1 MEEDN
6 IIFETMP
13 DFRDIKLG
21 GDNIQQTYE
30 DEKEYDS
37 LYDELMDKCN
47 PKNFDIKTFGYEKF
61 NEANLI
67 YSQIRNLKSAPE
79 TDLITLRNFAMEKL
93 EIHISTKRKYSEL
106 EEYLNPD
113 QYVDREDYD
122 AELVSIVGKIYEELL
137 TARYDI
143 RLLEKIEEREIVK
156 KLKEEYTF
164 FKISVDEYLKKYPDG
179 IYSEKVKLKLEQEE
193 TECFRNSSSTEYLN
207 KYPNGRYAEEVRL
220 YLKSSREYLKQY
232 PEGRYKEAAED
243 ECSEMRGAIIIVLT
257 VCLIVV
263 IAIMMSL

>member
-1 MEEDN
+1 M
-6 IIFETMP
+6 
-13 DFRDIKLG
+13 L
-21 GDNIQQTYE
+21 
-30 DEKEYDS
+30 
-37 LYDELMDKCN
+37 DKCN
-47 PKNFDIKTFGYEKF
+47 PKNFDIKKYGYEKF

-93 EIHISTKRKYSEL
+93 EIHISTKRKYSAL

-143 RLLEKIEEREIVK
+143 RLLEEIEERECVREII
-156 KLKEEYTF
+156 EEYCF
-164 FKISVDEYLKKYPDG
+164 LKLSAEEYLEKYPTG
-179 IYSEKVKLKLEQEE
+179 K
-193 TECFRNSSSTEYLN
+193 
-207 KYPNGRYAEEVRL
+207 YAEEARL
-220 YLKSSREYLKQY
+220 YETSKRKYLEQY

-243 ECSEMRGAIIIVLT
+243 ECSGIKGAIIIALT
-257 VCLIVV
+257 MCLIVF
-263 IAIMMSL
+263 AIMMSK

>member
-13 DFRDIKLG
+13 EPDWSKIVP
-21 GDNIQQTYE
+21 QQQPV

-37 LYDELMDKCN
+37 LYDELLDKCN
-47 PKNFDIKTFGYEKF
+47 PKNFDIKKYGYEKF

-164 FKISVDEYLKKYPDG
+164 FKFSAD
-179 IYSEKVKLKLEQEE
+179 
-193 TECFRNSSSTEYLN
+193 EYLN

-257 VCLIVV
+257 VCLIIV
-263 IAIMMSL
+263 IAIMMS

>member
-13 DFRDIKLG
+13 EPDWSKIVP
-21 GDNIQQTYE
+21 QQQPV

-37 LYDELMDKCN
+37 LYEELLDKCN
-47 PKNFDIKTFGYEKF
+47 PKNFDIKKYGYEKF

-79 TDLITLRNFAMEKL
+79 TDLIAIRNLAIEKL
-93 EIHISTKRKYSEL
+93 GIHISTKKKYNEL

-164 FKISVDEYLKKYPDG
+164 FKFSVDEYLKKYPNG
-179 IYSEKVKLKLEQEE
+179 IYLEKVKLKLEQEE

-257 VCLIVV
+257 VCLIIV

>member
-13 DFRDIKLG
+13 EPDWSKIVP
-21 GDNIQQTYE
+21 QQQPV

-37 LYDELMDKCN
+37 LYEELLDKCN
-47 PKNFDIKTFGYEKF
+47 PKNFDIKKYGYEKF

-122 AELVSIVGKIYEELL
+122 AELVSIVGKIYAELL
-137 TARYDI
+137 SVRYDI
-143 RLLEKIEEREIVK
+143 RLLEKIEERECVREI
-156 KLKEEYTF
+156 KEEYCF
-164 FKISVDEYLKKYPDG
+164 LKLSAEEYLEKYPTG
-179 IYSEKVKLKLEQEE
+179 KYAEKTKIKIEQEE
-193 TECFRNSSSTEYLN
+193 KECFEKESSVVYLGN
-207 KYPNGRYAEEVRL
+207 YPNGKYAEEARL
-220 YLKSSREYLKQY
+220 YQTSKRKYLKQY
-232 PEGRYKEAAED
+232 PEGRYKELVVDDIRET
-243 ECSEMRGAIIIVLT
+243 RFVIIISGF
-257 VCLIVV
+257 LILVF
-263 IAIMMSL
+263 ILSTLL